1 MERKTLAETNPE
13 LVKEW
18 HPTKNGDLSP
28 QDVSQKSNKKVW
40 WQCQE
45 GHEWEAPISNR
56 NKVNGTKC
64 PYCSNKLILTGYND
78 LATTHPDLAKEWHPM
93 KNENL
98 SPQDVSF
105 GTNKKVWWRCK
116 KGHEWEA
123 IIYNRSKNSY
133 GCPYCSGRQPIVGET
148 DLVTTH
154 PELAKQWHPTK
165 NGRLTPKQVT
175 KGSNKKVWW
184 LGNCGHEWETKIAI
198 RSQGYGCPYCSKK
211 YSIVNKTDLATT
223 HPELAKQWHPTKNGE
238 LTPKHVSKG
247 STRKVWWLG
256 NCGHEWETK
265 IAIRSQGYGCPYCS
279 KKYSI
284 VNKTDLATTHPELA
298 KQWHPTKNGELTP
311 KHVSKGS
318 TRKVWWRC
326 ERGHEWE
333 AIINSRR
340 CQNSYGCPY
349 CSGRRPIIGKTDL
362 ATTHPKLTKLWH
374 PTKNGKLTPQDV
386 SFGSHKK
393 VWWQC
398 EQGHEWESMIHN
410 QSSQGSECSRCR
422 KKEKVER
429 FKKQRLK
436 LTINEHEPSI
446 R

>member
-45 GHEWEAPISNR
+45 GHEWEAPVSNR

-154 PELAKQWHPTK
+154 PDLAKEWHPTK
-165 NGRLTPKQVT
+165 NGRLSPKQVT

-247 STRKVWWLG
+247 STRKVWW
-256 NCGHEWETK
+256 
-265 IAIRSQGYGCPYCS
+265 Q
-279 KKYSI
+279 
-284 VNKTDLATTHPELA
+284 
-298 KQWHPTKNGELTP
+298 
-311 KHVSKGS
+311 
-318 TRKVWWRC
+318 C